1 MSRPLLRA
9 LPSIAPAGPDV
20 RFCGHCGQAPRDPE
34 LAARVCD
41 RCHLGMVLSASE
53 DLAPRAKEPFLVVD
67 RQLAVCAVSRS
78 AERLLSV
85 EEPDAVNRLLTD
97 FLVPADAE
105 RAAQDNLLSLIVD
118 AASGGMPV
126 ATTVVRPAGEFGVFF
141 EARVGVVG
149 PPPAAMV
156 VLTDI

>member
-9 LPSIAPAGPDV
+9 VPSVAPAGPEV
-20 RFCGHCGQAPRDPE
+20 HFCGHCGQAPRDPQ
-34 LAARVCD
+34 LTARVCD

-53 DLAPRAKEPFLVVD
+53 DLAPRDKEPFLVVD
-67 RQLAVCAVSRS
+67 RQLSVCALSRS

-85 EEPDAVNRLLTD
+85 EEPDAVNRILTD

-105 RAAQDNLLSLIVD
+105 RATRDNLMSLIT
-118 AASGGMPV
+118 AAAGGGGAV
-126 ATTVVRPAGEFGVFF
+126 TTTVVRPAGEFGVFF
-141 EARVGVVG
+141 EARIGAVG
-149 PPPAAMV
+149 PPPAAIV